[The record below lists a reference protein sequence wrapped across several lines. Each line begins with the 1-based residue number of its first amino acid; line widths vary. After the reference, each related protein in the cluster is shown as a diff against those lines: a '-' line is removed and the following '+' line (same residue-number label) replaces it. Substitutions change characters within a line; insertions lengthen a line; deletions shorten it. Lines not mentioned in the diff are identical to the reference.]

1 MLTATSLPKVSIKHY
16 DDRHMEGF
24 VRGLLGLGLTLFV
37 LEAGILTL
45 NGAVRGWAML
55 QLQRD
60 PQNNLALALL
70 ALQ

>member
-1 MLTATSLPKVSIKHY
+1 MMTTV
-16 DDRHMEGF
+16 EGF

-55 QLQRD
+55 QLQRN
-60 PQNNLALALL
+60 PQDEWALAIL